1 MNKHHHL
8 NFTVTSLIFWLT
20 LPFSFLRFLLICQN
34 PVGVIL
40 IRSFMS
46 VLFLIFY
53 KCISDGSLSF
63 TKILSREKLMFK
75 WVMSLCLYVGKVPFE
90 RSYVPLL
97 IQCICRKQFFLL
109 FMQQIFTVISHI
121 RYSHLPV

>member
-20 LPFSFLRFLLICQN
+20 LPFFFLRFLLICQN

-53 KCISDGSLSF
+53 KWISDGSLSF

-97 IQCICRKQFFLL
+97 ACWKSSIWKELCPFACMLEKF
-109 FMQQIFTVISHI
+109 
-121 RYSHLPV
+121 HLKGVMSLC